1 MRELKTAGENL
12 KQRQQEYN
20 KALQQLSGGK
30 IDSTQYASKRDP
42 LEEAIKNTIDLLW
55 TSIGSNKYIKKVD
68 EIAVQICD
76 LCDPEGDM
84 LTMVGNDESR
94 KEKFITILIYGLRK
108 KTPQEICQK
117 LASIKSLNFKEFKKI
132 LTTIIAYKPD
142 LKDGIVAYLD
152 TENQNDQLLSTNT
165 ELVRAIDSIK
175 PSTIN
180 STATEHSSPQ
190 TTQPQNTDLDQLKS
204 KIYADLQRI
213 NEQNSGL
220 TAAEQRV
227 HEQILK
233 QIQSSDLKKKIQG
246 TLGLLAMIQQDHYNT
261 LEEGDNNESRQQ
273 LQELGIDVV
282 IATAIECSRSAELQ
296 LNIANLDKNGLLEL
310 EGTNQASKALIS
322 CNSEFYMM
330 RRQIEKYPHG
340 QDRLLK
346 RLESLRPESKK
357 WTEVMFNFRTDE
369 IQAIA
374 TRRTKL
380 EKIRSAVP
388 KRSNLTEV
396 MFNYPTNEIQA
407 IATDHTELEKIQSAV
422 PKRSN
427 LQALRKRFHFPAPAQ
442 FNEIRNDIL
451 YSEEG
456 LAALNK
462 NSSVNKLSE
471 QIRAAI
477 AKRSIVQHLQYLL
490 TGKPCT
496 CSEIAK
502 KIAELDKKAGTTLA
516 EHSDSGAT
524 RKSDFIENIPMLK
537 KSFQSRQDEFMRAGI
552 QITDIDIEQRKKIIQ
567 ELALQL
573 KPKSRLE
580 KTELSS
586 SQKRLRTTLTTL
598 LHDVGIKE
606 FKQILTAV
614 VTTEEKGFNSET
626 KSAIAAE
633 LREQKQ
639 DIKFGSKKYYECR
652 TIELQPITDPTNTLH
667 LERIWGEEFSLDKL
681 REIIKSPTS
690 ISTPTMDELS
700 AHTENQAK
708 VVTAL
713 LDLARNKGH
722 PISEKRITE
731 FVATKLAAT
740 TGTPKNNNGS
750 STPFG

>member
-1 MRELKTAGENL
+1 MKKLTTAGENL

-20 KALQQLSGGK
+20 RARQQLLDGT

-42 LEEAIKNTIDLLW
+42 LEEAIKNTMDLLW
-55 TSIGSNKYIKKVD
+55 TSINKNKNKEKVD

-76 LCDPEGDM
+76 LCDPKGDM
-84 LTMVGNDESR
+84 LTLVGRDESR

-108 KTPQEICQK
+108 KKPQEICQK
-117 LASIKSLNFKEFKKI
+117 LASIKSLKFEEFKKI

-152 TENQNDQLLSTNT
+152 TKNQNDQLLSTNT
-165 ELVRAIDSIK
+165 ELLRAIDSIK

-204 KIYADLQRI
+204 KINADLQRI

-227 HEQILK
+227 HKQILK
-233 QIQSSDLKKKIQG
+233 QIQSKDLKEKIEG
-246 TLGLLAMIQQDHYNT
+246 TRRLLGIIQQDHNNT
-261 LEEGDNNESRQQ
+261 REEEDNNESRQK
-273 LQELGIDVV
+273 LQKLGIDVV

-322 CNSEFYMM
+322 CNREFNMM
-330 RRQIEKYPHG
+330 RTLIKQYPHG
-340 QDRLLK
+340 QDRLLE

-357 WTEVMFNFRTDE
+357 WTEVMFNFRTD
-369 IQAIA
+369 
-374 TRRTKL
+374 
-380 EKIRSAVP
+380 
-388 KRSNLTEV
+388 
-396 MFNYPTNEIQA
+396 EIQA

-427 LQALRKRFHFPAPAQ
+427 LQALRKRFDFPAPAQ

-451 YSEEG
+451 YTEKG
-456 LAALNK
+456 LEALSK
-462 NSSVNKLSE
+462 NSSVIKLSE
-471 QIRAAI
+471 QIRTAI
-477 AKRSIVQHLQYLL
+477 AKRSIVQYLQYLL
-490 TGKPCT
+490 TRKPCT

-502 KIAELDKKAGTTLA
+502 KIAELDKKAGTTIA

-524 RKSDFIENIPMLK
+524 RKSDFIEKIPMLK
-537 KSFQSRQDEFMRAGI
+537 ESFQSRQDEFMRAGI

-573 KPKSRLE
+573 KPTSMLE
-580 KTELSS
+580 ETELSS

-598 LHDVGIKE
+598 LNDVDIKE

-614 VTTEEKGFNSET
+614 VTTEEKGFKPET
-626 KSAIAAE
+626 KYAIAAE
-633 LREQKQ
+633 LRKQKK
-639 DIKFGSKKYYECR
+639 DIKFGSKEYKECR
-652 TIELQPITDPTNTLH
+652 TIELRAITDPIK
-667 LERIWGEEFSLDKL
+667 RIWGEKFSPDKL
-681 REIIKSPTS
+681 PEIEKSPTS
-690 ISTPTMDELS
+690 KSTTTMDELS
-700 AHTENQAK
+700 AHTENQAEI
-708 VVTAL
+708 VTAL
-713 LDLARNKGH
+713 LNH
-722 PISEKRITE
+722 PISEEKITK
-731 FVATKLAAT
+731 FVGTKLAAT
-740 TGTPKNNNGS
+740 RGDPKNKS
-750 STPFG
+750 